1 MFNSLKGYTLCNGIP
16 AQYSYIYTSKG
27 EITCTVSFNK
37 MEELLGTQ
45 FFLRFI
51 EAIRLI
57 ENIFVYLVL
66 IM

>member
-1 MFNSLKGYTLCNGIP
+1 MAFQHNTV
-16 AQYSYIYTSKG
+16 IYTSKG

-45 FFLRFI
+45 FLRFI

-57 ENIFVYLVL
+57 ENIFVYLVM